1 MIKETEDIG
10 YYSLIQYRPN
20 EVLGEVAN
28 IGILLFS
35 TKTGFIGVR
44 VTPTNKR
51 VVQIFGGDIHDY
63 DKLKTYKEG
72 LAEWEKT
79 EHRMFEHVQT
89 AKTLLN
95 ADNSSN
101 VIFTPLISVLCEN
114 GYEKMLDKLY
124 EDFFPN
130 DGIKLCV
137 GIAGYET
144 ILGADFNGR
153 NRLTIA
159 EMYKI
164 KNDRA
169 FAFTMNRLDLY
180 EKYNEEGYGHGFS
193 QDSFPS
199 PNILSHKFHL
209 FPNRILDIRHAGHN
223 LIYRITLT
231 VRKTIDVTG
240 NHKFSTYDGVKAAYR
255 LALTDFIPVLISP
268 TDNVVKY
275 ISVKS
280 IEPTLAAADTYVVE
294 MNDAVSRT
302 FATENGIVTC
312 SI

>member
-1 MIKETEDIG
+1 MTLEAEIRK
-10 YYSLIQYRPN
+10 
-20 EVLGEVAN
+20 
-28 IGILLFS
+28 FS
-35 TKTGFIGVR
+35 SRTLEREPHRQRCSGSAAGTSSIYFFVQKTQR
-44 VTPTNKR
+44 T
-51 VVQIFGGDIHDY
+51 
-63 DKLKTYKEG
+63 LE
-72 LAEWEKT
+72 
-79 EHRMFEHVQT
+79 T
-89 AKTLLN
+89 AKTLLY
-95 ADNSSN
+95 ADPGSY
-101 VIFTPLISVLCEN
+101 VIFAPLRSVLCED
-114 GYEKMLDKLY
+114 GCEKMLDKLY
-124 EDFFPN
+124 EEFFPN
-130 DGIKLCV
+130 DPAKPCV

-169 FAFTMNRLDLY
+169 FAATMNRLDLY

-199 PNILSHKFHL
+199 HNIFFHKFHL
-209 FPNRILDIRHAGHN
+209 FPNKILDIRHAGHN
-223 LIYRITLT
+223 LIYRLTLT
-231 VRKTIDVTG
+231 GRKTIDVTG
-240 NHKFSTYDGVKAAYR
+240 NHKFSTGDNIKAAYR
-255 LALTDFIPVLISP
+255 IALPDSIPVLISP
-268 TDNVVKY
+268 MDNVVKY